1 MKKLNSEKQDWPLNS
16 DTNDSCKLTS
26 RCLWGCPQNA
36 IYNPNYSTLKSVKH
50 LKDLNTL
57 KIEKFY
63 ILI

>member
-1 MKKLNSEKQDWPLNS
+1 MDELEKLQNIIKEIK
-16 DTNDSCKLTS
+16 TTGFKELTKGVRLS
-26 RCLWGCPQNA
+26 
-36 IYNPNYSTLKSVKH
+36 KKH